1 MLNARVGAACLT
13 VATVGTLLQ
22 FAVTPVD
29 EGDSATKQLA
39 AAAAHLSRMK
49 AAAWLDLTILFT
61 VPAVLYIA
69 ALAGGWRSRLAVI
82 GAGCAVLANLGA
94 GYVLGV
100 DELAAKAATSDDQ
113 AGAAAL
119 YRSYLNSGVVATL
132 VVTYL
137 LLGTLGFVL
146 LGLALRRAAATPWW
160 AWSALAA
167 SQVVQ
172 LVGSAAGV
180 KPLAI
185 AGYALF
191 VLAGFACA
199 ARLLRPEDARTP
211 SPSPVAPAAVG

>member
-1 MLNARVGAACLT
+1 MLNARVGAACLL
-13 VATVGTLLQ
+13 VATIGTLLQ
-22 FAVTPVD
+22 FAVTPID
-29 EGDSATKQLA
+29 ESDSAPKQLA
-39 AAAAHLSRMK
+39 TAAAHLSRMK

-82 GAGCAVLANLGA
+82 GA
-94 GYVLGV
+94 
-100 DELAAKAATSDDQ
+100 KAAMTGDQ

-119 YRSYLNSGVVATL
+119 YRAYFNSGPVAAL
-132 VVTYL
+132 VVTYFV
-137 LLGTLGFVL
+137 LGTLGYVL

-172 LVGSAAGV
+172 LGGSAAGV
-180 KPLAI
+180 KPLAL

-199 ARLLRPEDARTP
+199 ARLLRPADARTP
-211 SPSPVAPAAVG
+211 ATVG